1 MIETQ
6 ALLTPAKP
14 APDGDA
20 ILEWLIALGD
30 AADASPVK
38 AVVSLGEIV
47 EVAALACL
55 ATPPDLPPFTPA
67 APTAEEAQEWLITHG
82 AASEEIHAAG
92 GNALIRVSD
101 VIGTVAS
108 MLAMQC
114 PAWLETM
121 IREHMP

>member
-1 MIETQ
+1 MTEPQ
-6 ALLTPAKP
+6 ALLTPTKP

-38 AVVSLGEIV
+38 AVVSLGDVV

-55 ATPPDLPPFTPA
+55 ATPPDLPPFTPP
-67 APTAEEAQEWLITHG
+67 APTAEEAQEWLTAHA

-92 GNALIRVSD
+92 GKALVRVSD

-108 MLAMQC
+108 MLALEC
-114 PAWLETM
+114 PPDLAAM
-121 IREHMP
+121 IQGAMP